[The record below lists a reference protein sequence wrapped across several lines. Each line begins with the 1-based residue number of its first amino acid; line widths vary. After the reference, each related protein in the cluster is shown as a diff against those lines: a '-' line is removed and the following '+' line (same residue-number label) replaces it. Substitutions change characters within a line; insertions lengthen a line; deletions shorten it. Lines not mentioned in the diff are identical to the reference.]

1 MAATQAGDVVLTKLE
16 ANRHRVLRSPRLAR
30 ASDTSYLK
38 IVAPWQGSAAV
49 EQQGRQ
55 AWVKPGGWAIYDTT
69 GSYEIAN
76 PERVEHLIVMLPKE
90 NIWPSAA
97 CAGAPDGAPR
107 GRRTAAFPCGAG
119 DHAQHLPGTA
129 RHERGPPRGR
139 RGNDHRTGAPVPAG
153 TGRRESATT
162 QLEAFR
168 DRIRDHIGQHLR
180 DPGSRIDRIAQA
192 LNCSKRHLHNA
203 FSAEDDTLA
212 SYILRRRLQA
222 CMRDLKNPALLAR
235 TITDIAFSWG
245 FNSGAHFSRV
255 FREHAGL
262 SPSDFRA
269 GRASADL
276 PESALRARVLRPA
289 GPSGQRHHGSA
300 GQSGRPSGPLTMP
313 STQCASR
320 SQRPAARSSGAA
332 AAP

>member
-1 MAATQAGDVVLTKLE
+1 MQAAPLMSTDAVAPGERAALWRDWIWRHFGGLESDLYGDTGFDGHMSTSQAGDVVLTKLE
-16 ANRHRVLRSPRLAR
+16 ANRHRVLRSPHLAR

-90 NIWPSAA
+90 QLAERGLRLEPLMARHVGGASGISRVALEAMRSTFQELPAMSA
-97 CAGAPDGAPR
+97 P
-107 GRRTAAFPCGAG
+107 TARGAG
-119 DHAQHLPGTA
+119 DMIIELV
-129 RHERGPPRGR
+129 RLSLLEL
-139 RGNDHRTGAPVPAG
+139 AG
-153 TGRRESATT
+153 RESSTT

-168 DRIRDHIGQHLR
+168 DRIREHIGQHLR
-180 DPGSRIDRIAQA
+180 DPDLSIDHIALS
-192 LNCSKRHLHNA
+192 LNCSKRHLHKA

-212 SYILRRRLQA
+212 HYILRRRLQA
-222 CMRDLKNPALLAR
+222 CMRDLKHAAHAHR

-245 FNSGAHFSRV
+245 FNNGAHFSRV

-262 SPSDFRA
+262 SPSDFRETA
-269 GRASADL
+269 LRQ
-276 PESALRARVLRPA
+276 SALA
-289 GPSGQRHHGSA
+289 
-300 GQSGRPSGPLTMP
+300 
-313 STQCASR
+313 
-320 SQRPAARSSGAA
+320 
-332 AAP
+332 